1 MDNDIIELLELNPVI
16 AAVRDESGVERAV
29 QSKVEVVFIL
39 SGNLLNIQSMVEM
52 IKHGQKKVLIH
63 IDLIEGLGKERAAI
77 DFLQK
82 YVQPDGY
89 ITTKVSLAKYAKQ
102 QGLFT
107 ILRLFI
113 IDSHS
118 LVTGIKSINETRL
131 DAIEVMPG
139 IASKLIKRLKEQVD
153 IPVIAG
159 GLIETKEDIIESLST
174 GVLAVS
180 TSREGLWDI

>member
-1 MDNDIIELLELNPVI
+1 MNNTILELLELNPVI
-16 AAVRDESGVERAV
+16 AAIRDEGGVEKAIK
-29 QSKVEVVFIL
+29 SKVEVVFIL
-39 SGNLLNIQSMVEM
+39 SGNLLNIREIVE
-52 IKHGQKKVLIH
+52 ILKRYKKKVLIH
-63 IDLIEGLGKERAAI
+63 IDLIDGLGKDRAAI
-77 DFLQK
+77 DFLKK
-82 YVQPDGY
+82 YIQPDGC
-89 ITTKVSLAKYAKQ
+89 ITTKVALAKYAKQ

-118 LVTGIKSINETRL
+118 LVTGIKSINETKL

-139 IASKLIKRLKEQVD
+139 IASKLIHRLKEQVH

-159 GLIETKEDIIESLST
+159 GLIETKEDIIESLAA

-180 TSREGLWDI
+180 TSREELWDM